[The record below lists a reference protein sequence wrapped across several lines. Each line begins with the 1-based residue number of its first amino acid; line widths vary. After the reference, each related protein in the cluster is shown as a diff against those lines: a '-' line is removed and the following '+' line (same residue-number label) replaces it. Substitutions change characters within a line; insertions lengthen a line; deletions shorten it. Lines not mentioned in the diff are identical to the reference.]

1 MKSIVQIISTTKT
14 LLITNASRAIES
26 GRDIAPTKRSV
37 KATPRSR
44 IFEICFSSLLVFTA
58 IITNR
63 FNRMVTGQAMVVMA
77 TVILKETVLFKS
89 QMYSDDS
96 GQKNT
101 DLVWLEELVNDSIF
115 FNVMIEAPR

>member
-14 LLITNASRAIES
+14 LLITNASRAIDS

-37 KATPRSR
+37 KATPHSR

-63 FNRMVTGQAMVVMA
+63 FNRMVTGQAVVVMA
-77 TVILKETVLFKS
+77 TVILR
-89 QMYSDDS
+89 
-96 GQKNT
+96 
-101 DLVWLEELVNDSIF
+101 WLEIVFVLPRQVLQILFQLQFGLSYQCEIF
-115 FNVMIEAPR
+115 HRHK